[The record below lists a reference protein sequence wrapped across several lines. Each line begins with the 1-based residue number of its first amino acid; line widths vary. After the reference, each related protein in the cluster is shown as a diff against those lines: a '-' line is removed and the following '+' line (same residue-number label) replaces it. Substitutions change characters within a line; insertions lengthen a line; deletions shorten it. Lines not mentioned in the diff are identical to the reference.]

1 MDVFS
6 AIWWGLIVLYLINFI
21 IQIFQKQVIVTWED
35 GKIKIEELDSR
46 RESHENGDRDQN
58 QLEDRGLGPGT
69 GT

>member
-35 GKIKIEELDSR
+35 GKIKIEELHSR
-46 RESHENGDRDQN
+46 RDSYENGDRDQN
-58 QLEDRGLGPGT
+58 KLEDRGLGPGT